1 MDCSL
6 LRIWTRLAQA
16 SEPLEHIEFQGG
28 IMADSLWVL
37 IAAAGKPTLLKRTLD
52 SLAAAQKPPS
62 YRGTLV
68 VENGPR
74 CGIESIVRGYSGEH
88 RFQHLYV
95 AEANKSHALNCG
107 LAQLVDALVFMTDDD
122 VRLDAQ
128 VLMAYDSAANENER
142 GVFYGGPV
150 RIDAAYGLPPEWMR
164 RFYPQT
170 IAEPWSLPYHA
181 PTPVRDKTFMGTN
194 WAAFASD
201 LLAAGGF
208 DSRLGPGPATVA
220 AGQETEAQR
229 RLVANGS
236 QAVYVPGAI
245 AWHYL
250 HPEFLTPEWVLRRA
264 YRHALEWGIRRTR
277 GRRSVAQTIARA
289 AIGRLNAHLK
299 GVVLRLLGDEEL
311 RFEADFHEAKWR
323 GRWNGLWLGRKWDTL
338 PQLKPPV
345 TTARLAKAA

>member
-1 MDCSL
+1 
-6 LRIWTRLAQA
+6 
-16 SEPLEHIEFQGG
+16 
-28 IMADSLWVL
+28 MAHSLWVL
-37 IAAAGKPTLLKRTLD
+37 IAAAEKPTLLKRTLD
-52 SLAAAQKPPS
+52 SLAAAQKPAS

-74 CGIESIVRGYSGEH
+74 CGIEAVVRGFLSEH
-88 RFQHLYV
+88 HFQHLYV

-107 LAQLVDALVFMTDDD
+107 LTQMGDALVFMTDDD
-122 VRLDAQ
+122 VRLDRQ
-128 VLMAYDSAANENER
+128 VLAAYDRAAEEKQGR
-142 GVFYGGPV
+142 AFYGGPV
-150 RIDAAYGLPPEWMR
+150 RIDAEHGLPPEWMR

-170 IAEPWSLPYHA
+170 IAEPWSLPYDA
-181 PTPVRDKTFMGTN
+181 LKRVRDKTFMGTN
-194 WAAFASD
+194 WAAFAGD

-208 DSRLGPGPATVA
+208 DTRLGPGPATVA

-229 RLVANGS
+229 RLIASGAH
-236 QAVYVPGAI
+236 AVYVPDAI

-250 HPEFLTPEWVLRRA
+250 HPEFLTAEWVLRRA

-277 GRRSVAQTIARA
+277 GKRSVALPIARA
-289 AIGRLNAHLK
+289 AVGRLNAHLK

-338 PQLKPPV
+338 AQLKPP
-345 TTARLAKAA
+345 TIAARLPKAA